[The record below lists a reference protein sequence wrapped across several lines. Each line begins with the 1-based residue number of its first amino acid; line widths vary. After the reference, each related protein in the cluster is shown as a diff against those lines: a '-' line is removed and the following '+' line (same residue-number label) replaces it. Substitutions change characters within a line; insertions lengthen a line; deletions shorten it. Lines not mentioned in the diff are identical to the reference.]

1 MNNSS
6 LLLLL
11 WMTYSACGIEPFQI
25 ADNGKTNH
33 AICLHPNTSESTIT
47 LAKELAFYL
56 ERITGT
62 KFEVIKG
69 NGPCNKERI
78 AVRRMAEEQGAWVRK
93 ALKKQVSY
101 TVPLS

>member
-69 NGPCNKERI
+69 NGEKGI
-78 AVRRMAEEQGAWVRK
+78 VVGTLEEFPNQEIEQS
-93 ALKKQVSY
+93 LKIQNYDGLV
-101 TVPLS
+101 LLF